1 MNVRITGFDKLQR
14 KLKKLANLEGE
25 IELRCSGCQG
35 TEFIYSELIADAS
48 VFKCRQCGKQT
59 TRTGLVKSARAKVRQ
74 EIRRA
79 IK

>member
-35 TEFIYSELIADAS
+35 TEFIYSEPIADAS